1 MTKLRTYFITFLML
15 FCALHSSAQADKLRN
30 TPDTLSISFIG
41 DVMMHSRQL
50 EYDHKEF
57 LAEISDDLKKSNFC
71 AANLE
76 FSLGGEPYSGYPA
89 FSTPDSFAKYL
100 AEDCGIDVFLTAN
113 NHILDRGSAGLKR
126 TLEIYN
132 QLSDSLGIKH
142 TGAAYNEEDIK
153 QRYPIYIFRR
163 GINVALIN
171 FTYGTNLG
179 ASTRWPKVFYARE
192 EEVLAAVRSARE
204 QGADFVIALPHWG
217 TEYSLSHDEY
227 QRRWAEIL
235 INAGVDAIIGA
246 HPHVVQDYETIQG
259 KPVIYSLGNVVSNMS
274 ARNTRIGLMVTL
286 TMVREPGSKKAE
298 MLEPEFT
305 FTWCS
310 LPGMLSD
317 NYKTIKVKE
326 WASRRSDW
334 LTPSDYDNMIAT
346 YERVKAASGIID

>member
-1 MTKLRTYFITFLML
+1 MTIPRTYFVTFLML
-15 FCALHSSAQADKLRN
+15 FCALQSSAQADKLRN

-50 EYDHKEF
+50 QYNHNQF
-57 LAEISDDLKKSNFC
+57 LQDIAEDLKKSDFC

-76 FSLGGEPYSGYPA
+76 FSLGGPPYSGYPA
-89 FSTPDSFAKYL
+89 FSTPDSFARYL

-126 TLEIYN
+126 TLEVYN
-132 QLSDSLGIKH
+132 RLADSLGIKH
-142 TGAAYNEEDIK
+142 TGAAYDAEDLK
-153 QRYPIYIFRR
+153 QRYPIYLFKR

-179 ASTRWPKVFYARE
+179 ASTLWPKVFYARE
-192 EEVLAAVRSARE
+192 EEVLAAVREARDL
-204 QGADFVIALPHWG
+204 GADFVIALPHWG
-217 TEYSLSHDEY
+217 TEYSLVHDDN
-227 QRRWAEIL
+227 QRRWAEML
-235 INAGVDAIIGA
+235 IDAGVDAIIGA
-246 HPHVVQDYETIQG
+246 HPHVVQDYELIKG

-286 TMVREPGSKKAE
+286 TMVREQGSKTAT
-298 MLEPEFT
+298 MLAPEFS
-305 FTWCS
+305 FTWCC

-317 NYKTIKVKE
+317 NYQTIKVKE
-326 WASRRSDW
+326 WASHRSAW

-346 YERVKAASGIID
+346 YDRVKAASGIKD